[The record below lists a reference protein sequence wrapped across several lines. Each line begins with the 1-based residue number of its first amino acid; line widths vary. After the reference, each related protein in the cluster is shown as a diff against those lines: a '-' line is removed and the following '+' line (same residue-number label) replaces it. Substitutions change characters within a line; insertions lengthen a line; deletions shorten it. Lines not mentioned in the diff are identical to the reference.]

1 MHRQVTLLVNA
12 VKNQRACGWRIS
24 DPRTKIFRTKDACQE
39 FMNWVGVVKRGI
51 EHLQNIS
58 HQEKA
63 KPLWDGTKAGSKLPD
78 LKALLA
84 HSSHG
89 FPQFYLSSSSAE
101 STAQQPFL
109 ISGLCAYVC
118 SHLLHLLFSFLQQ
131 SSGFGAEAEE
141 VEDFT
146 VLKAIENR
154 VSPSVSEH
162 VVVSLCSLQLHLKKS
177 CPDREQ
183 LDRQAVGGSASVSGW
198 DLVRRHLNGVLCH
211 RICNREKKRLVRKS
225 SPILP
230 LLSHHAQKW

>member
-1 MHRQVTLLVNA
+1 MQFKTKGHVGEEEVIQGQ
-12 VKNQRACGWRIS
+12 KSSEQRMPVRNLWTEWEWWREGLSTFKTSPIRRKQS
-24 DPRTKIFRTKDACQE
+24 
-39 FMNWVGVVKRGI
+39 
-51 EHLQNIS
+51 
-58 HQEKA
+58 
-63 KPLWDGTKAGSKLPD
+63 
-78 LKALLA
+78 
-84 HSSHG
+84 
-89 FPQFYLSSSSAE
+89 FYEMAPKQDINCLIWKHCLFIVLTASPSFTSAAAQQ

-131 SSGFGAEAEE
+131 SRGFGAEAEE

-162 VVVSLCSLQLHLKKS
+162 VVVSSCSLQLHLKKS

-211 RICNREKKRLVRKS
+211 RICNREKKRVVRKS